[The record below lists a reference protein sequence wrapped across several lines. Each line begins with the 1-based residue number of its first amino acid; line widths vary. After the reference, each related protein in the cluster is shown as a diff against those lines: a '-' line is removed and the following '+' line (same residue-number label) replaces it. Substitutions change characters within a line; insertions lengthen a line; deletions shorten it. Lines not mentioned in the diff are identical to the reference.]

1 MKTSSPATADKNG
14 EKLRF
19 SEKLDLFLRKNRILL
34 VVILGVLVAVLL
46 VITGYSIVDGKR
58 ATAAAI
64 KVEQLAEQ
72 ITTWSN
78 TEDKAKKA
86 ELAKPITEGLQA
98 VVKAYPRQFA
108 AARALTLLARM
119 AESDKDW
126 ATGEKTWLTIYERF
140 PKMYMA
146 PIALQN
152 AAVAA
157 EERGAPD
164 QAMAH
169 YKLVVE
175 KYAGKTVGIAH
186 SYFSLGRLAE
196 ESKDYSQALT
206 YYNKVVSDYPGDDWT
221 KFAKDRIIAIK
232 AQGSGK

>member
-1 MKTSSPATADKNG
+1 MKTSSPATAAKNG
-14 EKLRF
+14 ENKRF
-19 SEKLDLFLRKNRILL
+19 SEKLDLFLRKYRIPLF
-34 VVILGVLVAVLL
+34 VILGVLILALA
-46 VITGYSIVDGKR
+46 VITGYSIIDGKR

-64 KVEQLAEQ
+64 KVEQLAEK
-72 ITTWSN
+72 ITTWSS

-86 ELAKPITEGLQA
+86 ELAKPISEGLQA

-119 AESDKDW
+119 AEADKDW

-152 AAVAA
+152 AAVDA

-164 QAMAH
+164 QAVAH
-169 YKLVVE
+169 YKLVVD
-175 KYAGKTVGIAH
+175 KYTGKTVGIAH

-196 ESKDYSQALT
+196 ESKDYAQALA
-206 YYNKVVSDYPGDDWT
+206 YYDKVVSGYPDDDWT
-221 KFAKDRIIAIK
+221 KLAKDRIIALK

>member
-1 MKTSSPATADKNG
+1 MKTPSPATAGKNG

-34 VVILGVLVAVLL
+34 FVMLGVIVAALL
-46 VITGYSIVDGKR
+46 VITGYSIIDGKR
-58 ATAAAI
+58 ANAAAI
-64 KVEQLAEQ
+64 EVEQLAEK
-72 ITTWSN
+72 INTWSS
-78 TEDKAKKA
+78 TEDQAKKA
-86 ELAKPITEGLQA
+86 ELGKPITEGLQA

-119 AESDKDW
+119 AEADKDW

-175 KYAGKTVGIAH
+175 RYAGKTVGMAH

-196 ESKDYSQALT
+196 DSKDYAQALA
-206 YYNKVVSDYPGDDWT
+206 YYDKVVSGYPDDDWT
-221 KFAKDRIIAIK
+221 KLAKDRIIALK